1 MKSYL
6 FLFLSSVF
14 ILISCSEDKTE
25 IASLDVTKNSIT
37 VGAEPSEEKVTITTN
52 VDWSISPAENWFSMT
67 PSSGKA
73 GKTEVFISF
82 PENLTGKTLKATLL
96 VTAGDKSEKITV
108 EQGIQEVMTL
118 PVQSYTVEKQGGIVA
133 IVSEQ
138 KVQATPVEGVDW
150 ISFEEVNETLKMN
163 VKINL
168 TDDYRVGKVSFKN
181 TATGDIVE
189 TLIIQKG
196 SNESV
201 GLLQLT
207 KLKIDGIPC
216 VFDYGSRELYF
227 PVDMEL
233 ASPVLTHKIEF
244 EGAGIEYILVEGT
257 DKKIFSG
264 DNITFSQFEAQNQI
278 VFSAG
283 NSLLPE
289 NVKTT
294 LNITGLPIVLI
305 NAPEGIVDE
314 PKRPCDMIIIDP
326 KGRTNGDQIYYETHA
341 GIEWRGSGAL
351 RYVKKAYGFK
361 LWEDGSTK
369 SKDASLL
376 GLRDDNNWILDAM
389 WLDKAR
395 MRNRVCFD
403 LWNEFNELYYK
414 ADEPKAAT
422 GTHGHLVEVFLD
434 GKYHGLY
441 VLSDKLDR
449 KQLKLKKDGGYLYKL
464 GEWTDECML
473 RGSTSPYDNNSLVWN
488 GVEMDYPDEIG
499 KVEFKYYDDLINFVT
514 KTSKEEFSAQFE
526 ERIDINNMVDCF
538 IFTNIILGFD
548 NIGRNTYWGIYD
560 VKKSEKM
567 IPLIWDLD
575 GTLGRSWD
583 RQKEDPNIGWLINSR
598 HQGND
603 YRIYKR
609 IVEENPANIHTKIKT
624 RWAEIKNSALSP
636 KNVNQKLEYYG
647 LQQVN
652 SGAEQREIKRWEG
665 SAEYDYSDVMAEV
678 EYIKDWYAKR
688 WAKIDQLVNDL

>member
-1 MKSYL
+1 MKIKLL
-6 FLFLSSVF
+6 FFFSLLFVL
-14 ILISCSEDKTE
+14 LSCSEDKE
-25 IASLDVTKNSIT
+25 EAMLDVSRLSIT
-37 VGAEPSEEKVTITTN
+37 VGSEASVEKFTITTN
-52 VDWSISPAENWFSMT
+52 TDWNINFTEKWCSVT
-67 PSSGKA
+67 PISGKA
-73 GKTEVFISF
+73 GETEVTVSF
-82 PENLTGKTLKATLL
+82 PENLSNKTHKSFLTVVAADKAKKVVL
-96 VTAGDKSEKITV
+96 
-108 EQGIQEVMTL
+108 EQGAQLVLEL
-118 PVQSYTVEKQGGIVA
+118 PADNYTVEKTGATIAIVA
-133 IVSEQ
+133 EQ
-138 KVQATPVEGVDW
+138 KYKATVAEGIDW
-150 ISFEEVNETLKMN
+150 ISFEDISGVLKM
-163 VKINL
+163 V
-168 TDDYRVGKVSFKN
+168 VEEN
-181 TATGDIVE
+181 TADESRISKVVFENLSSGEITE
-189 TLIIQKG
+189 TLIVQKG
-196 SNESV
+196 KNIVST
-201 GLLQLT
+201 LLQLT
-207 KLKIDGIPC
+207 SLKINGIPS
-216 VFDYGSRELYF
+216 VLDHGNKQFYF

-233 ASPVLTHKIEF
+233 ASPELTHKIEF
-244 EGAGIEYILVEGT
+244 EGLGVDYILIEGT

-264 DNITFSQFEAQNQI
+264 DNVTFSDFTAQTRI
-278 VFSAG
+278 SFVSK
-283 NSLLPE
+283 NSLLDADQTTIL
-289 NVKTT
+289 NV
-294 LNITGLPIVLI
+294 TGLPIVSI

-326 KGRTNGDQIYYETHA
+326 KGRTNGDQVYYETHA

-361 LWEDGSTK
+361 LWEDGTTK
-369 SKDASLL
+369 SKDASIL

-414 ADEPKAAT
+414 AEEPKATT

-449 KQLKLKKDGGYLYKL
+449 KQLKLKKEGGYLYKL

-473 RGSTSPYDNNSLVWN
+473 RGSTSAYDNNSLVWN

-499 KVEFKYYDDLINFVT
+499 LVEYKYFDDLINFVS
-514 KTSKEEFSAQFE
+514 KSSKEDFSAQFE

-583 RQKEDPNIGWLINSR
+583 RQKEDPNVGWLINSR
-598 HQGND
+598 HHGND

-609 IVEENPANIHTKIKT
+609 IVEENPANIHAKIKA
-624 RWAEIKNSALSP
+624 RWEEIKNKALSP
-636 KNVNQKLEYYG
+636 ENVNKKLEYYG

-652 SGAEQREIKRWEG
+652 SGAEQREINRWEG
-665 SAEYDYSDVMAEV
+665 SAEYDYSDVMKEV

-688 WAKIDQLVNDL
+688 WAKIDQLVGEL